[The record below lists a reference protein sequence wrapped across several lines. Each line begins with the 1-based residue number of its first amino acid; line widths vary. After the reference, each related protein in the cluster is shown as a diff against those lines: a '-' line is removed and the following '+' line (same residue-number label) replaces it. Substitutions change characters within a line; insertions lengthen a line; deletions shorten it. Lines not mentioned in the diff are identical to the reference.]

1 MACCCCC
8 CFIIM
13 INMTAVCVC
22 VFRYK
27 RKNSRI
33 YVYTRYTDNYSQID
47 GISYLVS
54 LRNVWFSRKCE
65 KKLCNSPSGNTQL
78 NSRYLC
84 HITHTVTC
92 CVQPN
97 IGLVDRIYYIWYNL
111 LHTAQRSKREGLVY
125 NVLLGY

>member
-1 MACCCCC
+1 
-8 CFIIM
+8 
-13 INMTAVCVC
+13 MTAVCVC

-78 NSRYLC
+78 EQPLLMSHNTHSNVLCTTKYRPSRSDLLYL
-84 HITHTVTC
+84 
-92 CVQPN
+92 VQPPT
-97 IGLVDRIYYIWYNL
+97 YSA
-111 LHTAQRSKREGLVY
+111 AQQA
-125 NVLLGY
+125 

>member
-1 MACCCCC
+1 VSVCSDTSAK
-8 CFIIM
+8 
-13 INMTAVCVC
+13 TAEFTSTPDILITTAKSTASAIW
-22 VFRYK
+22 FRLEMYGFQENAK
-27 RKNSRI
+27 KNCATLHP
-33 YVYTRYTDNYSQID
+33 VTRS
-47 GISYLVS
+47 
-54 LRNVWFSRKCE
+54 W
-65 KKLCNSPSGNTQL
+65 